1 MMSLATLTWNQQPV
15 QIELQWLGAH
25 RKLAPLLV
33 FLHEGLGSVAMWR
46 DFPARLC
53 EALQCRG
60 LVYSRPG
67 YGQSSPRPV
76 NEHWTPDFLTH
87 QATELLPAL
96 FKALGID
103 AATQPVNLFGHS
115 DGASIALLF
124 AAHFPK
130 QVVHTVVMAPHIFV
144 EDRSIVSIEKARQA
158 YLHNGLKQRLARY
171 HADVDSAFWGW
182 NDVWLSTAFRSWSI
196 VPALPSIQSSVLA
209 LQGLDDEYGTLE
221 QIYGIAKVLPSTQ
234 LLTLASC
241 GHSPHRD
248 QPEQVIAACQLFFQQ
263 GDTP

>member
-1 MMSLATLTWNQQPV
+1 MTSFATLTWNQQPV
-15 QIELQWLGAH
+15 QIELQWLGEYRH
-25 RKLAPLLV
+25 EAPLLV

-53 EALQCRG
+53 EALRCRG

-67 YGQSSPRPV
+67 YGQSSPRPA
-76 NEHWTPDFLTH
+76 NDHWGPDFLAR

-96 FKALGID
+96 LKALGID
-103 AATQPVNLFGHS
+103 AERQPINLFGHS

-124 AAHFPK
+124 AAHYPE
-130 QVVHTVVMAPHIFV
+130 QVAHTVVMAPHIFV
-144 EDRSIVSIEKARQA
+144 EDLSITSIEQARQA
-158 YLHNGLKQRLARY
+158 YLHDGLKQRLARY

-182 NDVWLSTAFRSWSI
+182 NDVWLSPTFRKWNI
-196 VPALPSIQSSVLA
+196 TPALANIQSSVLA
-209 LQGLDDEYGTLE
+209 LQGLNDEYGTLE
-221 QIYGIAKVLPSTQ
+221 QIHGIAKVLPSTQ